1 MARAIQGRWSNAVKW
16 FDRTIAYANLGV
28 LALGSLALGILPLI
42 VFYDVFA
49 RYVFNAPSIWVVEIS
64 TYLLQLMVFLP
75 MGVLVTENAHVR
87 STLLTDR
94 LPASVRRGLRHVS
107 QAIGAVY
114 ASFILWFGWNFVV
127 HSWKQDQVSATLIA
141 VPLWI
146 PGALIPLGGLL
157 LLISSL
163 GALASPHIRGGG
175 SN

>member
-1 MARAIQGRWSNAVKW
+1 MNLL
-16 FDRTIAYANLGV
+16 DRTISYANLGV
-28 LALGSLALGILPLI
+28 ICIGSLALGILPLI

-75 MGVLVTENAHVR
+75 MGLLVTDNSHVR
-87 STLLTDR
+87 STLLTNR
-94 LPASVRRGLRHVS
+94 LSASMQRGLHRV
-107 QAIGAVY
+107 ALVITGIY
-114 ASFILWFGWNFVV
+114 ACFVLWFGWNFTA

-163 GALASPHIRGGG
+163 GALAASRAG
-175 SN
+175 SANSN